1 MSHLV
6 DGYNRAGTSDNR
18 LRVVNDEFLHD
29 FPLLGQLLSG
39 VLSEDGK
46 TLLLPPCK
54 LTLWADGGS
63 INCCLM
69 PAVGNRKAFLTLG
82 DGLSHP
88 WTALEEL
95 LTHGLK
101 WVSGSVQ
108 KRS

>member
-6 DGYNRAGTSDNR
+6 DVYNRAATSDYR

-54 LTLWADGGS
+54 LTLWAECGS
-63 INCCLM
+63 LNCCLM
-69 PAVGNRKAFLTLG
+69 PVIGRRKAFLSLG
-82 DGLSHP
+82 DGLVHP

-95 LTHGLK
+95 LALGVK
-101 WVSGSVQ
+101 WVNGSEQ